1 MSWRDFFGFERMIT
15 PFLIRLLF
23 ILGVVFTIL
32 GGLAGLCGTLFR
44 AVSKGAWGVAFI
56 TLIAYPIGIL
66 FMLLIL
72 RVYAELLMLAFRIYE
87 SLNNIERMLRDKGAS
102 EPGDSTAM

>member
-1 MSWRDFFGFERMIT
+1 M
-15 PFLIRLLF
+15 IRLLF
-23 ILGVVFTIL
+23 ILGVVFTVL
-32 GGLAGLCGTLFR
+32 GGLGGLCGTVFR
-44 AVSKGAWGVAFI
+44 AITQEEWGAAFVALF
-56 TLIAYPIGIL
+56 LYPIGIL
-66 FMLLIL
+66 VGLLIL